1 MNVRGTEERMGRLS
15 ITLVYQGWRGLE
27 RIISLERTW
36 ENRMAGGPLVLCSP
50 ENRIR
55 AGKSNSAQDEE

>member
-1 MNVRGTEERMGRLS
+1 MGRLS